1 MTYLVAES
9 ETPAKGL
16 SRAMQ
21 DQADKLLDECE
32 KAKEAPGSFAHKAR
46 VRVKKIR
53 AALRLAE
60 PMLGRKAYRKQNR
73 WWRNAARKLSDLRD
87 AGARLEALDSLRPF
101 LIARIGSA
109 MTRKLTER
117 FEKEQRAAEANA
129 PIKAFRKRL
138 KKRDDRLIPRL
149 PAGKRS
155 DIAEKLAESYRA
167 SRRAMKAA
175 LETGEPALVHEWR
188 KEAKSHALQARLVRQ
203 MFPAALEERHIA
215 ARDLAEL
222 LGAVQDIEVVFE
234 GIADWTEGPEGL
246 AEALQA
252 RRTELIEEARAA
264 GEALFGAKTKAWV
277 KLLARRKRKARKAAA
292 APKKA
297 SRSAPKAAPRKAR
310 RPAPRPRPAPQPQ
323 HEPLP
328 MAAEQPASP
337 IGHEIEMTVGN
348 A

>member
-1 MTYLVAES
+1 MTFLLATDES
-9 ETPAKGL
+9 LARGL
-16 SRAMQ
+16 ERAMRGQ
-21 DQADKLLDECE
+21 VEKLEDECTT
-32 KAKEAPGSFAHKAR
+32 ARDNAAAFAHKSR
-46 VRVKKIR
+46 VRIKKIR

-60 PMLGRKAYRKQNR
+60 PMLGRRAYRKQNR
-73 WWRNAARKLSDLRD
+73 WWRNSARKLSDLRD

-117 FEKEQRAAEANA
+117 FEKEQRAADAKG

-138 KKRDDRLIPRL
+138 KKQDDKLIPRL

-175 LETGEPALVHEWR
+175 LQTGEPELVHEWR
-188 KEAKSHALQARLVRQ
+188 KQAKSHALQARLVRQ

-234 GIADWTEGPEGL
+234 GIGNWQEGPEGL
-246 AEALQA
+246 ADALQA
-252 RRTELIEEARAA
+252 RRSELIEEARAA
-264 GEALFGAKTKAWV
+264 GEALFGAKTKVWA
-277 KLLARRKRKARKAAA
+277 KLLARRKKKDRKAAA
-292 APKKA
+292 PKRA
-297 SRSAPKAAPRKAR
+297 SRSSPKAAVKRVR
-310 RPAPRPRPAPQPQ
+310 RPRAKPAPTVT
-323 HEPLP
+323 P
-328 MAAEQPASP
+328 MEQLITPAGVG
-337 IGHEIEMTVGN
+337 GHIEMTVGN